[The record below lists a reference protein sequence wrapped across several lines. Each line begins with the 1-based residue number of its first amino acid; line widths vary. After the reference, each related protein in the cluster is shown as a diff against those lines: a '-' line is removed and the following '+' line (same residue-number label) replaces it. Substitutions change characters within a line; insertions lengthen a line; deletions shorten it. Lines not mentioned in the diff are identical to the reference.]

1 MKKLLFILA
10 ITIIGQLSFAQ
21 TTTPQTEA
29 AKPTGTEKKH
39 HKGHGNKKAMMKEL
53 NMTDDQKAKMKEMK
67 EANKAKK
74 EAIINDSK
82 LTEDQKKQQLKD
94 LHKAGAKDMQGV
106 LTDEQ
111 KAKMKEMKAKRKGER
126 KGKKGEPAPAVA
138 PQS

>member
-1 MKKLLFILA
+1 
-10 ITIIGQLSFAQ
+10 
-21 TTTPQTEA
+21 
-29 AKPTGTEKKH
+29 
-39 HKGHGNKKAMMKEL
+39 MKEL